1 MSKFSFTTDSQSEQF
16 CIEIA
21 DEMVKTFGI
30 SGEEAIGRINRHW
43 KGLVLVGPYDLIYH
57 EGKKYWANTIYYG
70 HDSFWWLNTRV
81 WTKLV

>member
-30 SGEEAIGRINRHW
+30 SGEEAIGRINRH
-43 KGLVLVGPYDLIYH
+43 
-57 EGKKYWANTIYYG
+57 
-70 HDSFWWLNTRV
+70 
-81 WTKLV
+81 